1 MPGMSNQPFLASSG
15 NKYEAQKVKPGFVL
29 AGMEGMTYNAGTFM
43 MSPGDKFFQYTDGVP
58 EAANNK
64 NALYGMDR
72 LEAVLNSNLDK
83 KPNDLLPAVKGD
95 LDALVGD
102 APQFDDITMLCLE
115 FREYMVPGNPA

>member
-83 KPNDLLPAVKGD
+83 KPNDLRRSLMILRCSVWNSGSIWCQGILLDSLKPVRD
-95 LDALVGD
+95 L
-102 APQFDDITMLCLE
+102 
-115 FREYMVPGNPA
+115 NPVS